1 MFLLLTIVF
10 TNHTTAQAISTK
22 NQQTEATQ
30 IYQIAKSI
38 NSSMKGVSLVP
49 RANATAED
57 KELLKLFKE
66 GGMLS
71 IKVERAGSHSDLGK
85 GQLQLALQESN
96 NSIKKL
102 VKTGK
107 LTILPGGCY
116 NQCDDQTG
124 FGAAWNRFFCV
135 FKCFKAATVNFD

>member
-1 MFLLLTIVF
+1 MFLLLTIAF
-10 TNHTTAQAISTK
+10 TNHIMAQAISNR
-22 NQQTEATQ
+22 NQQTEASQ

-49 RANATAED
+49 RATATAED

-66 GGMLS
+66 GGKLS
-71 IKVERAGSHSDLGK
+71 IKVENAGSHSDIGQ
-85 GQLQLALQESN
+85 QLQLTLQESN

-102 VKTGK
+102 LKTGR